1 MVDMQTIALDPIVF
15 NDRRA
20 EFLLPDD
27 YYDSASMVLSNL
39 GMFAPDIAIDNQK
52 NLFYPLT
59 CGVAGVISKFTL
71 LSGADEIEMLDHV
84 SQWATIKALN
94 NPDTELEDVH
104 HNTLRSGWNFIMGR
118 TPQMDIDADYDM
130 NNKPSLFSCQN
141 TDYSSMTYNDNM
153 TGVSAQGSQS
163 RISNK
168 QFPPGSSGS
177 LKVSMISGFL
187 QATPIL
193 PMIRNLR
200 LVIEYDTNISHY
212 FNRQV
217 TELPMIPAMIY
228 PTFPMLIVK
237 KFVNPPVMPAV
248 IQIPYTT
255 VKCADG
261 FFVPAIVVPTEGEGI
276 ISRNTYQSYDFM
288 GKVLKRLTVYNAP
301 IGMDTTPD
309 YGDDADTYMLNTF
322 KSIGQPNEV
331 INFIINGEKYLP
343 DNGIDS
349 PALKLQY
356 LLSAHG
362 NTSIPLLC
370 AVYGLQSPTSVIFG
384 NTEDIIGNLS
394 LTAIKVDTLI
404 STAIQVEYSRQAV
417 IASDPPQEG
426 VNYQQALNIL
436 LFGEIAQ
443 LMTINA
449 DRSITIES

>member
-1 MVDMQTIALDPIVF
+1 MRGSSVTIIAHGSIILIIRVLLIQSVPVEDATYKF
-15 NDRRA
+15 ND
-20 EFLLPDD
+20 DI
-27 YYDSASMVLSNL
+27 LSRGL
-39 GMFAPDIAIDNQK
+39 I
-52 NLFYPLT
+52 
-59 CGVAGVISKFTL
+59 
-71 LSGADEIEMLDHV
+71 GA
-84 SQWATIKALN
+84 
-94 NPDTELEDVH
+94 
-104 HNTLRSGWNFIMGR
+104 
-118 TPQMDIDADYDM
+118 
-130 NNKPSLFSCQN
+130 
-141 TDYSSMTYNDNM
+141 
-153 TGVSAQGSQS
+153 QS
-163 RISNK
+163 RICNK

-187 QATPIL
+187 QAAPIL

-200 LVIEYDTNISHY
+200 LVIEYDTNTNHY
-212 FNRQV
+212 YNLDLTQES
-217 TELPMIPAMIY
+217 TIPARIY

-237 KFVNPPVMPAV
+237 KFVNPPAMPAV

-261 FFVPAIVVPTEGEGI
+261 FFVPAIDIPTEGEGI

-309 YGDDADTYMLNTF
+309 YGTDAPTFMLNTF

-362 NTSIPLLC
+362 NTSIPLWC

-417 IASDPPQEG
+417 IASDPPEEG

-443 LMTINA
+443 LLTINA
-449 DRSITIES
+449 DGSITIES

>member
-1 MVDMQTIALDPIVF
+1 MQTIALDPIVF

-39 GMFAPDIAIDNQK
+39 GMFAPDITSADTR
-52 NLFYPLT
+52 NLYYPVT
-59 CGVAGVISKFTL
+59 CGVVGVISKYTL
-71 LSGADEIEMLDHV
+71 LSGADEIETLDHV

-94 NPDTELEDVH
+94 NKDTELEDIY
-104 HNTLRSGWNFIMGR
+104 HNTLHSGWNFGINFSIYGDNPFYPGIFNMTQTACDYR
-118 TPQMDIDADYDM
+118 STMANTPQYTV
-130 NNKPSLFSCQN
+130 NG
-141 TDYSSMTYNDNM
+141 Y
-153 TGVSAQGSQS
+153 QS

-168 QFPPGSSGS
+168 QYPPGSSAS
-177 LKVSMISGFL
+177 FKVSMISGFL

-200 LVIEYDTNISHY
+200 LVIEYDTNVNHY
-212 FNRQV
+212 YNLLGGDNR
-217 TELPMIPAMIY
+217 PANIY

-237 KFVNPPVMPAV
+237 KFTNPPVMPAI

-261 FFVPAIVVPTEGEGI
+261 FFVPGINIPDVGEVGV

-288 GKVLKRLTVYNAP
+288 GKVLKRLTVYNVEADP
-301 IGMDTTPD
+301 NFGYVGVMTPKI
-309 YGDDADTYMLNTF
+309 

-331 INFIINGEKYLP
+331 INFVINGEKYIP

-356 LLSAHG
+356 LLNTHG
-362 NTSIPLLC
+362 NFSIPFLC
-370 AVYGLQSPTSVIFG
+370 AVYAMKGQVMPYGSTLG
-384 NTEDIIGNLS
+384 EDKSASIIGNLS
-394 LTAIKVDTLI
+394 LTAIHVDALI
-404 STAIQVEYSRQAV
+404 STAIQVEYSRQPV
-417 IASDPPQEG
+417 SGIDDLTS
-426 VNYQQALNIL
+426 QALNIL

-443 LMTINA
+443 VVTINT
-449 DRSITIES
+449 DGSITIES

>member
-1 MVDMQTIALDPIVF
+1 
-15 NDRRA
+15 
-20 EFLLPDD
+20 
-27 YYDSASMVLSNL
+27 
-39 GMFAPDIAIDNQK
+39 
-52 NLFYPLT
+52 
-59 CGVAGVISKFTL
+59 
-71 LSGADEIEMLDHV
+71 
-84 SQWATIKALN
+84 
-94 NPDTELEDVH
+94 
-104 HNTLRSGWNFIMGR
+104 
-118 TPQMDIDADYDM
+118 
-130 NNKPSLFSCQN
+130 
-141 TDYSSMTYNDNM
+141 
-153 TGVSAQGSQS
+153 
-163 RISNK
+163 
-168 QFPPGSSGS
+168 
-177 LKVSMISGFL
+177 
-187 QATPIL
+187 
-193 PMIRNLR
+193 
-200 LVIEYDTNISHY
+200 
-212 FNRQV
+212 
-217 TELPMIPAMIY
+217 
-228 PTFPMLIVK
+228 MLIVK
-237 KFVNPPVMPAV
+237 KFVNPPAMPAV

-261 FFVPAIVVPTEGEGI
+261 FFVPAIDILTEGEGI

-301 IGMDTTPD
+301 IDMSTPPND
-309 YGDDADTYMLNTF
+309 DDAPTFMLNTF

-370 AVYGLQSPTSVIFG
+370 AVYGLQNPQSVVFSD
-384 NTEDIIGNLS
+384 TLDVVGNLS
-394 LTAIKVDTLI
+394 LTAIKVDSLI

-417 IASDPPQEG
+417 IGSDPPE

>member
-27 YYDSASMVLSNL
+27 YYDSASMQLSNL
-39 GMFAPDIAIDNQK
+39 GMFAPDIAIDNLT
-52 NLFYPLT
+52 NLFYPIT

-71 LSGADEIEMLDHV
+71 LSCADEIEMLDHV

-94 NPDTELEDVH
+94 NPDTELEDIY
-104 HNTLRSGWNFIMGR
+104 HNTLRSGWNFSSSIA
-118 TPQMDIDADYDM
+118 DASNDFTD
-130 NNKPSLFSCQN
+130 STGQLTLFSKGQ
-141 TDYSSMTYNDNM
+141 DYYSRIANGDPYMDL
-153 TGVSAQGSQS
+153 VQGSQS
-163 RISNK
+163 RICNK

-200 LVIEYDTNISHY
+200 LVIEYDTNTNHY
-212 FNRQV
+212 YNLDLIEES
-217 TELPMIPAMIY
+217 TIPARIY

-261 FFVPAIVVPTEGEGI
+261 FFVPAIDIPTEGEGI

-301 IGMDTTPD
+301 IGMDTTLD
-309 YGDDADTYMLNTF
+309 YDDDLPTFMLNTF

-349 PALKLQY
+349 PAIKLQY
-356 LLSAHG
+356 LLNAHG

-370 AVYGLQSPTSVIFG
+370 AVYGLKSGITVVENNSF
-384 NTEDIIGNLS
+384 DITGNLS

-417 IASDPPQEG
+417 IASDPPAEG

-449 DRSITIES
+449 DGSITIES